1 MTPTPLS
8 SSRLPLLLPR
18 QRLLD
23 AARGLL
29 LVTPPNSDNIQ
40 PRVLKCFPLRA
51 KHVEY
56 AFDTKTPTQ
65 FHSLLCHKI
74 RHAQNRVVLAS
85 LYVGPAA
92 STVREQPGVPG
103 IKCWCPERELLDSLQ
118 EAACKEE
125 VQVRVLLDKHRAL
138 RPVPLP
144 KSITNNQEK
153 NNNATTSSAQ
163 AVHAALNYGADKSR
177 AKEGRDASNKNN
189 LYLCSVLSPPL
200 LQQLLPNPLNEVAG
214 VFHLKAYIVDDTLI
228 LSGANLSRE
237 YFVDR
242 HDRYLHLVEG
252 GGGLVDAYADI
263 VQALC
268 DHADVYHHD
277 STSTEDKRTVVNRR
291 KTSREDLQ
299 TALTE
304 IMTTTTSNED
314 SNAGYFCSSTGND
327 PIVAVAVPTFQAP
340 KYFFHTATT
349 FPFDTQ
355 IIFSL
360 LETAASEAAV
370 SANQNKQKSDSTA
383 KLNVRLS
390 SAYLN
395 PTNSM
400 LQVLTQIMATTTV
413 TLEFLTAGR
422 ISHGFAP
429 KKKKA
434 GDKGKDWIPTVFE
447 EVAQRAHQRLVMSKE
462 SSVGQQQSNGKKDSE
477 VDEAVVKLR
486 YYNRP
491 GWTFHAKGLWLVEQH
506 ETAVHGTKRKI
517 EEPVKGDS
525 TENKISDGHSSTH
538 NSSVAAVVCGSGNY
552 GARSETLDMESN
564 CILILPPDSPL
575 QQPAQ
580 QEWHEMIQHTT
591 STNDGDDSDILSDV
605 DCNSIT
611 QRQQRQNNDQSIS
624 TSSKSTTKLSL
635 PLRIFLP
642 IIRNFL

>member
-1 MTPTPLS
+1 MTPAPLS

-18 QRLLD
+18 HRLLD

-29 LVTPPNSDNIQ
+29 LGAPPNSNVK

-74 RHAQNRVVLAS
+74 RHAQHRVVLAS

-92 STVREQPGVPG
+92 STATNKSGES
-103 IKCWCPERELLDSLQ
+103 KNWCPERELLDALQ
-118 EAACKEE
+118 KAAAKGK
-125 VQVRVLLDKHRAL
+125 VQVSVLLDKHRAL

-144 KSITNNQEK
+144 QSITNNEDNQES
-153 NNNATTSSAQ
+153 ATTSSAQ
-163 AVHAALNYGADKSR
+163 AVYDALHYGDDKSTE
-177 AKEGRDASNKNN
+177 KDGTVASSKNN

-200 LQQLLPNPLNEVAG
+200 LQQILPNPLNEVAG

-268 DHADVYHHD
+268 DHADHHEN
-277 STSTEDKRTVVNRR
+277 TNAKNTIHRQRT
-291 KTSREDLQ
+291 TREELL

-304 IMTTTTSNED
+304 TMTTTTSKED
-314 SNAGYFCSSTGND
+314 SKTDYFCSSTDSD

-340 KYFFHTATT
+340 KYFFPANHSPAAA
-349 FPFDTQ
+349 FPYDTQ

-360 LETAASEAAV
+360 LETAALEAVASQNQQDYV
-370 SANQNKQKSDSTA
+370 SASQ
-383 KLNVRLS
+383 LNVRLS

-395 PTNSM
+395 PTENM
-400 LQVLTQIMATTTV
+400 LQVLNQMMTATPL
-413 TLEFLTAGR
+413 TLELLTAGR

-434 GDKGKDWIPTVFE
+434 GDKGKDWIPTCFE
-447 EVAQRAHQRLVMSKE
+447 EVAQRAHQRLSMSK
-462 SSVGQQQSNGKKDSE
+462 GATAMQQPNDKSDSA
-477 VDEAVVKLR
+477 VNKAVVKLR

-491 GWTFHAKGLWLVEQH
+491 GWTFHAKGLWLIEQN
-506 ETAVHGTKRKI
+506 ETGMHGTTNKKR
-517 EEPVKGDS
+517 EEPGKEDTTSHVTVNNNTS
-525 TENKISDGHSSTH
+525 TTSNC
-538 NSSVAAVVCGSGNY
+538 VAAVVCGSGNY

-575 QQPAQ
+575 QQLAQ
-580 QEWHEMIQHTT
+580 QEWHEMIQHART
-591 STNDGDDSDILSDV
+591 TNDGDDSDAGDDI
-605 DCNSIT
+605 DCNIT
-611 QRQQRQNNDQSIS
+611 IQRQQRQQSGQS
-624 TSSKSTTKLSL
+624 PSAVSPNPASNLSL
-635 PLRIFLP
+635 PLRICLP